1 LIKKIITGFGSKEI
15 GVNNLAGILGDGGA
29 DPDGLVGGEGWGV
42 ERGVT

>member
-1 LIKKIITGFGSKEI
+1 MKHDWFLKVRPITI
-15 GVNNLAGILGDGGA
+15 DVNVVGILGDGGA